1 MKKIIFLLTLI
12 TKTIYA
18 VTIHVPADKPSI
30 QDAIDSAKLGD
41 TVQVASGEYRE
52 SISISKDISLIGAG
66 AEKTI
71 IKSSA
76 NEIVKIAQ
84 VLNGKFSGLS
94 IDGLMTAKW
103 GIIVE
108 QSQIILSD
116 INIRNIFNGIF
127 CNGGSPT
134 ITSVELNDVIS
145 TAIQL
150 NSSNTKINGIGVD
163 RADSGIASVNSS
175 FFVEN
180 SNIKNCSRGI
190 YTGGVGSIFII
201 GNKIT
206 KSNCGIAASTE
217 TRTKLRRN
225 IITQNTY
232 GFCIDQSASADL
244 GSVDELGVNQIHN
257 NVEKDIEDNRSN
269 KTITIPAEGN
279 WWGVSPPNIKK
290 FEGNVNYQNW
300 LNVPPSQF
308 KENINFST
316 NEDITVGE
324 MFILS
329 ISVESFQPV
338 AGWEFDLKFNPDILQ
353 AISSSEGNFF
363 TVNDSKT
370 FFQQGAINNELGLV
384 SGLKSAQLGGSRKGF
399 GTILEVEFKAKAI
412 GKSPLTLT
420 NYNFGDV
427 NGQAVEMTIGTGQ
440 VDVIDVQP
448 CDVNKDGTVNIF
460 DLILVAQAFGEKV
473 NSRSDTN
480 GDGIVD
486 ILDLVVVA
494 NCFGQGAAPSIVNQS
509 VAMFSLLQHWIAL
522 AEKEND
528 GSEEYL
534 EGILVLKSLL
544 NALKPAETS
553 LMVNYP
559 NPFNPETW
567 IPYNLGQD
575 SEVLIHIYD
584 TTGKVVKILDVG
596 FQSVGYY
603 TSRDKAAYW
612 EGKTES
618 GEQIASG
625 TYFYRLQAGDYT
637 ETRKMVILK

>member
-1 MKKIIFLLTLI
+1 MNTL
-12 TKTIYA
+12 
-18 VTIHVPADKPSI
+18 
-30 QDAIDSAKLGD
+30 
-41 TVQVASGEYRE
+41 
-52 SISISKDISLIGAG
+52 
-66 AEKTI
+66 
-71 IKSSA
+71 
-76 NEIVKIAQ
+76 
-84 VLNGKFSGLS
+84 
-94 IDGLMTAKW
+94 
-103 GIIVE
+103 
-108 QSQIILSD
+108 
-116 INIRNIFNGIF
+116 
-127 CNGGSPT
+127 
-134 ITSVELNDVIS
+134 
-145 TAIQL
+145 
-150 NSSNTKINGIGVD
+150 
-163 RADSGIASVNSS
+163 
-175 FFVEN
+175 
-180 SNIKNCSRGI
+180 
-190 YTGGVGSIFII
+190 
-201 GNKIT
+201 
-206 KSNCGIAASTE
+206 
-217 TRTKLRRN
+217 
-225 IITQNTY
+225 
-232 GFCIDQSASADL
+232 
-244 GSVDELGVNQIHN
+244 
-257 NVEKDIEDNRSN
+257 
-269 KTITIPAEGN
+269 
-279 WWGVSPPNIKK
+279 
-290 FEGNVNYQNW
+290 
-300 LNVPPSQF
+300 PSQF
-308 KENINFST
+308 RENINFST
-316 NEDITVGE
+316 NGDVTVGE
-324 MFILS
+324 VFILS
-329 ISVESFQPV
+329 IIVESFQTM
-338 AGWEFDLKFNPDILQ
+338 AGWEFDLKFAPDTLKV
-353 AISSSEGNFF
+353 ISVSEGNFF
-363 TVNDSKT
+363 TVNDNKT
-370 FFQQGAINNELGLV
+370 FFQPGVINNELGLV

-412 GKSPLTLT
+412 GESPLILT

-427 NGQAVEMTIGTGQ
+427 NGQTVEMTIATGQ
-440 VDVIDVQP
+440 VNVIDVQP